1 MDAVKDGETRNEPM
15 VGKLHQRPPQ
25 SALELMRAV
34 DNSIANVIL
43 QNKYKSR

>member
-1 MDAVKDGETRNEPM
+1 VDAAKDGETRNEPM
-15 VGKLHQRPPQ
+15 VGKLHQTARQ